1 MEDVSVLS
9 SLSNKTGYQSK
20 CLVNTQMCAHC
31 IACHILQCNNFL
43 CSEESADDENELKA
57 LLDEALALIA
67 KVRQSSAIRRRKE
80 KEVADAYS
88 RLSEVVEKDINS
100 VYNRICNLRDR
111 YNDRLKTM
119 EEEMTSTNAALSKR
133 ALQFSLMGNHIH
145 HELRRIERNIFV
157 LQVYNRICN
166 LRDRYNDRLKTMEEE
181 MTSTNAALSK
191 RALQFSLMG
200 NHIHHE
206 LRRIERNI
214 FVLQS
219 AAREFLHVA
228 YKYLSEMNIGEVR
241 EQVEEANVHV
251 RIVDRMLNER
261 RRTPQTLSAEGLT
274 PATTFENALKQ
285 CDPISEDVSAAL
297 QFLSKLQKAC
307 RCLDRLRRMPYLSG
321 ESANEASVQGE
332 LFVKEAHALS
342 AKLAL
347 FCKRLIL
354 NTVDEPQNSNA
365 VQPVQSPIEKKFD
378 QQSDGIA
385 KVHDAGTPKSE
396 PILSPSILSD
406 KVLRLLAEEDSLNM
420 ISLDDLNTVQ

>member
-1 MEDVSVLS
+1 MLPRDISRSIQPVVIVSS
-9 SLSNKTGYQSK
+9 SVRRSQELN
-20 CLVNTQMCAHC
+20 
-31 IACHILQCNNFL
+31 
-43 CSEESADDENELKA
+43 SADDENELKA

-100 VYNRICNLRDR
+100 
-111 YNDRLKTM
+111 
-119 EEEMTSTNAALSKR
+119 
-133 ALQFSLMGNHIH
+133 
-145 HELRRIERNIFV
+145 
-157 LQVYNRICN
+157 VYNRICN